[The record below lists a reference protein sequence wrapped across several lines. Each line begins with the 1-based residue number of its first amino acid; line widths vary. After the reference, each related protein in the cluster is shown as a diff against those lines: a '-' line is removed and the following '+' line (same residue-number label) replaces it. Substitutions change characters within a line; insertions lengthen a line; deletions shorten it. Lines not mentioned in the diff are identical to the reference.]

1 MKKFIRIGLWIV
13 SIIATLF
20 IGIILIFYFNQE
32 KILFYPQKL
41 TTDHTF
47 NYNEIFD
54 EIFITTKDKIK
65 LHGLL
70 FKADSSRGLV
80 FYLHGNAGS
89 LNTWGRVAKPFLVN
103 NYDCF
108 VLDYRGYG
116 KSEGEI
122 TSESQLLEDVSLVYQ
137 ELIKN
142 YKEDEVIIVGYS
154 IGTALAAYLAS
165 INKPAKLILKAPYN
179 NMTYMLELYY
189 GWLPTSWLR
198 YKLTTDEYLLA
209 ADLPVIIFHGD
220 EDRLIPYECSLRL
233 QETFD
238 DDDILIT
245 LHRQDHN
252 GISSNTDYIKS
263 INKLLGDEK
272 RSGAE

>member
-1 MKKFIRIGLWIV
+1 MKKFIRVGLWIV

-41 TTDHTF
+41 TADHTF
-47 NYNEIFD
+47 NYNETFD

-122 TSESQLLEDVSLVYQ
+122 SSESQLLEDVNLVYQ
-137 ELIKN
+137 ELIKK
-142 YKEDEVIIVGYS
+142 YQEDEVIIVGYS
-154 IGTALAAYLAS
+154 IGTAFAAYLAS
-165 INKPAKLILKAPYN
+165 INNPAKLILKAPYN

-189 GWLPTSWLR
+189 GWLPSSLLR

-220 EDRLIPYECSLRL
+220 EDRLIPYECSVILK
-233 QETFD
+233 ETFD
-238 DDDILIT
+238 GDDILIT
-245 LHRQDHN
+245 LHKQDHHN
-252 GISSNTDYIKS
+252 ISGNSDYIKS
-263 INKLLGDEK
+263 INQLLGDEK
-272 RSGAE
+272 RSGAK

>member
-13 SIIATLF
+13 SIITTLF

-47 NYNEIFD
+47 NYNETFD

-108 VLDYRGYG
+108 ILDYRGYG

-122 TSESQLLEDVSLVYQ
+122 SSERQLLEDVNLVYQ
-137 ELIKN
+137 ELIKK
-142 YKEDEVIIVGYS
+142 YQEDEVIIVGYS

-165 INKPAKLILKAPYN
+165 INNPAKLILKAPYN

-220 EDRLIPYECSLRL
+220 EDRLIPYECSVILK
-233 QETFD
+233 ETFD
-238 DDDILIT
+238 GDDILIT
-245 LHRQDHN
+245 LHKQDHHD
-252 GISSNTDYIKS
+252 ISGNSDYIKS
-263 INKLLGDEK
+263 INILLGDEK
-272 RSGAE
+272 R

>member
-1 MKKFIRIGLWIV
+1 MKKFIRVGLWIV
-13 SIIATLF
+13 SIITTLF
-20 IGIILIFYFNQE
+20 IGIILVFYFNQE

-41 TTDHTF
+41 TADHTF
-47 NYNEIFD
+47 NYNETFD

-122 TSESQLLEDVSLVYQ
+122 SSESQLLEDVNLVYQ
-137 ELIKN
+137 ELIKK

-154 IGTALAAYLAS
+154 IGTAFAAYLAS
-165 INKPAKLILKAPYN
+165 INNPAKLILKAPYN

-189 GWLPTSWLR
+189 GWLPTSLLR

-220 EDRLIPYECSLRL
+220 EDRLIPYECSVILK
-233 QETFD
+233 ETFD
-238 DDDILIT
+238 GDDILIT
-245 LHRQDHN
+245 LHKQGHHN
-252 GISSNTDYIKS
+252 ISGNSDYIKS
-263 INKLLGDEK
+263 INKLLGDEM
-272 RSGAE
+272 RSGAK

>member
-13 SIIATLF
+13 SIITTLF

-47 NYNEIFD
+47 NYNETFD

-165 INKPAKLILKAPYN
+165 INNPAKLILKAPYN

>member
-1 MKKFIRIGLWIV
+1 MKKFIRVGLWIV

-20 IGIILIFYFNQE
+20 IGIILVFYFNQE

-41 TTDHTF
+41 TADHTF
-47 NYNEIFD
+47 NYNETFD

-122 TSESQLLEDVSLVYQ
+122 SSESQLLEDVNLVYQ
-137 ELIKN
+137 ELIKK

-154 IGTALAAYLAS
+154 IGTAFAAYLAS
-165 INKPAKLILKAPYN
+165 INNPAKLILKAPYN

-189 GWLPTSWLR
+189 GWLPSSLLR

-220 EDRLIPYECSLRL
+220 EDRLIPYECSVILK
-233 QETFD
+233 ETFD
-238 DDDILIT
+238 GDDILIT
-245 LHRQDHN
+245 LHKQDHN
-252 GISSNTDYIKS
+252 GISNNTDYIKS
-263 INKLLGDEK
+263 INQLLGDEK
-272 RSGAE
+272 RSGAK

>member
-1 MKKFIRIGLWIV
+1 MKKFIRVGLWIV

-41 TTDHTF
+41 TADHTF
-47 NYNEIFD
+47 NYNETFD

-122 TSESQLLEDVSLVYQ
+122 SSESQLLEDVNLVYQ
-137 ELIKN
+137 ELIKK

-154 IGTALAAYLAS
+154 IGTAFAAYLAS
-165 INKPAKLILKAPYN
+165 INNPAKLILKAPYN

-189 GWLPTSWLR
+189 GWLPSSLLR

-220 EDRLIPYECSLRL
+220 EDRLIPYECSVILK
-233 QETFD
+233 ETFD
-238 DDDILIT
+238 GDDILIT
-245 LHRQDHN
+245 LHKQDHN

-263 INKLLGDEK
+263 INKLLGEEK
-272 RSGAE
+272 RSGTE